1 MAKQAVKRQAK
12 PVPKPE
18 AQQRSKGSW
27 AGYVAVALVCAL
39 VLFQGGY
46 YAGATCVIGFVGAI
60 AYILFAII
68 RNERR
73 VCPWPTLALLGIAA
87 LYLISSFA
95 HGATL
100 TMLQTTATWFAAAG
114 MSLWCVQE
122 TAGDKRRALDVLS
135 SVGVVL
141 AAAGIAMFAGLIPIE
156 GAVNAGRLM
165 FTFQYANT
173 AGLFFAV
180 IAVLSLCGS
189 QRWRRVAAIVPISAL
204 LLTKSV
210 GAIAVFAIAT
220 VVIAVRWV
228 RENRPKPAL
237 AVGGALAVVAVC
249 AAVVVLFRDRFA
261 QAAQT
266 FIERGIQMLDAGS
279 LLATNP
285 LAGIGP
291 DQWQFA
297 YSAAQTAQYQ
307 AADVHCS
314 YLQVALDAGAVAAL
328 VLLAMAAF
336 GVWRLARNGEF
347 AAALGAGMIAVHALV
362 DFDFQFS
369 AIVVLT
375 ALLISTPLDAADDGA
390 QGIGRFALR
399 GNAVLCWVAAA
410 CALVASCGAVCL
422 DLQAGALQNAS
433 VRHDAGKAVALY
445 DSGVFMRGDV
455 AMETFVA
462 SALYQSADFQGTA
475 DFVESLASE
484 DEALAMYHALA
495 QIGLGDDDAARE
507 TLSSALYQHPYN
519 VDFYEAVRSCI
530 VDNGLD
536 ARYAEAFN
544 EQAGRATE
552 LSQAGHASWL
562 SNQKAIEPIG

>member
-12 PVPKPE
+12 PTPKPE

-73 VCPWPTLALLGIAA
+73 VCPWPTLALLGTAA

-180 IAVLSLCGS
+180 IAVLCLCGS
-189 QRWRRVAAIVPISAL
+189 QRWRRVAAIVPIAAL

-210 GAIAVFAIAT
+210 GAIAVFAIAA

-228 RENRPKPAL
+228 RENHPKPVL

-291 DQWQFA
+291 GQWQFA

-328 VLLAMAAF
+328 VLLVMAAF
-336 GVWRLARNGEF
+336 GVWRLVRNGEF

-375 ALLISTPLDAADDGA
+375 VLLIATPLDAQDDEARGV
-390 QGIGRFALR
+390 GRFALR
-399 GNAVLCWVAAA
+399 GHPALCWVAAA
-410 CALVASCGAVCL
+410 CALVASCGAVYL

-433 VRHDAGKAVALY
+433 VRHDAEKAVALY
-445 DSGVFMRGDV
+445 DSGVFMQGDV

-562 SNQKAIEPIG
+562 SNQKAVEPIG